1 MEEKSFLV
9 QRTDGIDYW
18 SSLMTE
24 SELIG
29 YINMSDCHDETWK
42 IYDVSVYGK
51 VEPIF
56 YAGWQPDC
64 LIEFINSRGQV
75 VVSGYG
81 TDH

>member
-1 MEEKSFLV
+1 MEEKRFLV

-29 YINMSDCHDETWK
+29 YINMSDCHDEDWH
-42 IYDVSVYGK
+42 IYDVSVYGEI
-51 VEPIF
+51 EPLY

-64 LIEFINSRGQV
+64 LIEILNTKDEV
-75 VVSGYG
+75 VIRGYG